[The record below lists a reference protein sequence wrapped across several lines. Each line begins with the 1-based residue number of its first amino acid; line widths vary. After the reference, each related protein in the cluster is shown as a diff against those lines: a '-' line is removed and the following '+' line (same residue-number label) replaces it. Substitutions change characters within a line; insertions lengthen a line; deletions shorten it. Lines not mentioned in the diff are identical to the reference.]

1 MEWLKVG
8 SDIDGQAAG
17 DKFGSSVALNQD
29 GTIMAVG
36 APTGQGYVSVYQKV
50 SGVWTLMG
58 SDINGE
64 AADDNSGYS
73 VSLSADGY
81 TLAIGAVGND
91 GNGSSNAGHVRIYGF
106 SNGGWSQ
113 LGSDINGEAAGDS
126 SGYSVSL
133 SADGLT
139 VAIGAIYNGSSDA
152 GHVRIYEFSG
162 GAWSQL
168 GSDINGEAAGD
179 QSGFSVS
186 LSADGLTVAIG
197 APYNS
202 NNAGHVRIYKFSSG
216 TWSQVGQDIDGQ
228 VTWTDSGWSVSLS
241 ADGSM
246 VAIGEPKAALPEKYS
261 AGTVRVYQF
270 LNNAWSPLGD
280 FIPGTAVWEQSG
292 TSLCL
297 RYDTTMA
304 APILAI
310 GSIAIGYDT
319 TAGNVRVFKY
329 SSTNGWVK
337 IGETIEGETGKD
349 KFGSALSL
357 SADGLTVAI
366 GAPFNDGTTGTNTD
380 NRGSVRVYEFV
391 NTLPPPTHKT
401 EISLAQLN
409 GVWQLKANTTPI

>member
-29 GTIMAVG
+29 GTIVAMG
-36 APTGQGYVSVYQKV
+36 APANGSGYVSVYQKG
-50 SGVWTLMG
+50 SDGTWSPMG
-58 SDINGE
+58 SDIDG
-64 AADDNSGYS
+64 ATAD
-73 VSLSADGY
+73 AQ
-81 TLAIGAVGND
+81 
-91 GNGSSNAGHVRIYGF
+91 AGR
-106 SNGGWSQ
+106 
-113 LGSDINGEAAGDS
+113 
-126 SGYSVSL
+126 
-133 SADGLT
+133 
-139 VAIGAIYNGSSDA
+139 
-152 GHVRIYEFSG
+152 
-162 GAWSQL
+162 
-168 GSDINGEAAGD
+168 
-179 QSGFSVS
+179 SVS

-197 APYNS
+197 APSSPSNNVRIYEFSNGAWSQLGSDINGEAISDLSGWSVSLSGDGTRVAIGAIYNDGIGYNAGHVRIYELTDGDWVHLGTDIDGEEAGDGSGWSVSLSANGTRVAIGAIYNS
-202 NNAGHVRIYKFSSG
+202 NNAGHVRIYEFSSG
-216 TWSQVGQDIDGQ
+216 VWSKMGEDIDGQ
-228 VTWTDSGWSVSLS
+228 VSWDNSGFSVSLS

-246 VAIGEPKAALPEKYS
+246 VAIGEPFVGLPEKYS

-310 GSIAIGYDT
+310 GSLAIGYT
-319 TAGNVRVFKY
+319 TAAGNVRVFKY

-337 IGETIEGETGKD
+337 IGETIEGESGQNQ
-349 KFGSALSL
+349 FGSAVSL

-366 GAPFNDGTTGTNTD
+366 GAPFNDGTTGDNTD

-409 GVWQLKANTTPI
+409 GVWQLKANTTPL

>member
-1 MEWLKVG
+1 
-8 SDIDGQAAG
+8 
-17 DKFGSSVALNQD
+17 
-29 GTIMAVG
+29 
-36 APTGQGYVSVYQKV
+36 
-50 SGVWTLMG
+50 
-58 SDINGE
+58 
-64 AADDNSGYS
+64 
-73 VSLSADGY
+73 
-81 TLAIGAVGND
+81 
-91 GNGSSNAGHVRIYGF
+91 
-106 SNGGWSQ
+106 
-113 LGSDINGEAAGDS
+113 
-126 SGYSVSL
+126 
-133 SADGLT
+133 
-139 VAIGAIYNGSSDA
+139 
-152 GHVRIYEFSG
+152 
-162 GAWSQL
+162 
-168 GSDINGEAAGD
+168 
-179 QSGFSVS
+179 
-186 LSADGLTVAIG
+186 
-197 APYNS
+197 
-202 NNAGHVRIYKFSSG
+202 
-216 TWSQVGQDIDGQ
+216 
-228 VTWTDSGWSVSLS
+228 
-241 ADGSM
+241 M
-246 VAIGEPKAALPEKYS
+246 VAIGWPNDTRDTTATF
-261 AGTVRVYQF
+261 AGGVSVYQF